1 MKPPLFLLLFLAHL
15 ASAQSPR
22 TGTDYAVFFYV
33 TDFQPGID
41 DIPFTK
47 GEAEELAGVLTNDY
61 GFSCHYVRECKKDDI
76 TKALADWNK
85 KLQPGDQVLFFF
97 SMHGYYDRDSDR
109 GYLIPADGKADAQH
123 NYFTSWL
130 SYDDL
135 RTYLAPCKAGHVL
148 VALDACFSGSFGIRS
163 NKKIPGGS
171 AADQKPDCATRIG
184 NAMNLKGRQFITAGK
199 TDQETPKRS
208 VFVQEILATL
218 RTGYDR
224 DGMVFLDDL
233 AYRLHKL
240 NSPEPEDGTFV
251 GHKAGGDFVFVRKN
265 GCGNTAPSNDRDGD
279 GIPNATDKCPDAY
292 GLAAF
297 GGCPDP
303 AQKSGGTVDSDYDGI
318 PDDRD
323 GCPNA
328 FGTAKANGCPDRDN
342 DGVPDQSDKCRD
354 KAGEPHWQ
362 GCPDTDGDG
371 LPDHEDQ
378 CPNQKGLAADNGCPP
393 PDRDGDGVPD
403 KADKC
408 PDKAGKNYLEG
419 CPEQEPETR
428 PDGMVFVQGGTFQ
441 MGSDDSDSEKPVHTV
456 TVSDFYMG
464 KYEVTVAEFK
474 AFVDATSY
482 KTDADKSGSSTVYR
496 NNTWETQKGVNW
508 KYDTRGNLRP
518 SNEYNHPVLHVSWN
532 DAVAYCEW
540 LSKKTGQT
548 YRLPTEAEWEYAAG
562 GGSTNR
568 TKWAGTNAESDLR
581 RYANYDGN
589 QDGHLLTAPVGSLQA
604 NGLGLHDMSGNVW
617 EWCSDWKDAYSS
629 SAQINPTGPASGSLR
644 VLRGG
649 SWYDAPQY
657 CRVAFRHYFTPG
669 NRFFNVGF
677 RLARTK

>member
-1 MKPPLFLLLFLAHL
+1 MKYLILSLLYGLFALA
-15 ASAQSPR
+15 APAQTR

-47 GEAEELAGVLTNDY
+47 GEAEELAGVLSSDY

-85 KLQPGDQVLFFF
+85 KLQAGDQVLFFF

-109 GYLIPADGKADAQH
+109 GYLIPADGRADAQH

-163 NKKIPGGS
+163 NKKIPDGS

-184 NAMNLKGRQFITAGK
+184 NAMGLKGRQFITAGK

-208 VFVQEILATL
+208 VFAYEILATL

-240 NSPEPEDGTFV
+240 KSPEPEDGTFV

-265 GCGNTAPSNDRDGD
+265 AC
-279 GIPNATDKCPDAY
+279 NA
-292 GLAAF
+292 
-297 GGCPDP
+297 
-303 AQKSGGTVDSDYDGI
+303 
-318 PDDRD
+318 
-323 GCPNA
+323 NA
-328 FGTAKANGCPDRDN
+328 
-342 DGVPDQSDKCRD
+342 
-354 KAGEPHWQ
+354 
-362 GCPDTDGDG
+362 
-371 LPDHEDQ
+371 
-378 CPNQKGLAADNGCPP
+378 

-403 KADKC
+403 AADQC
-408 PDKAGKNYLEG
+408 PGTWGSLPNG
-419 CPEQEPETR
+419 CPPADPGTDNTAADLAAWKTAKAANTKAAYQEYLRTFSNGEFKDPANAALRRIEAEELARRDDTAWEIATEKNTPEAYKKYVQDWPNGRHAAGAREKTKPQAEEKM

-441 MGSDDSDSEKPVHTV
+441 MGSESGESNEKPVHSV
-456 TVSDFYMG
+456 TVSDFYLG

-474 AFVDATSY
+474 AFIDATNY
-482 KTDADKSGSSTVYR
+482 KTDADKSGSSVVY
-496 NNTWETQKGVNW
+496 TTEWKDQKGVNW

-532 DAVAYCEW
+532 DATEYCKW
-540 LSKKTGQT
+540 LSQKTGQT

-562 GGSTNR
+562 GGSGPR
-568 TKWAGTNAESDLR
+568 TKWAGTDEEKSLR

-604 NGLGLHDMSGNVW
+604 NALGLHDMSGNVW
-617 EWCSDWKDAYSS
+617 EWCGDWYGSYTA
-629 SAQINPTGPASGSLR
+629 SAQTDPTGASSGSYR
-644 VLRGG
+644 VIRGG
-649 SWYDAPQY
+649 SWYVYPQF
-657 CRVAFRHYFTPG
+657 CRVADRSYGAPG
-669 NRFFNVGF
+669 VRLSVVGF